1 MPQDVWD
8 DLIKSNPHYATQTMS
23 TTDLAVNRLA
33 TNAQTLTSGNNEADL
48 ARMKAD
54 LNILFG
60 IKHSQLGIN
69 PSKNQLYQKPYPNAF
84 DLVSYPTVW
93 RVPDFV
99 YIQWVMKTK
108 PDLARGKGTFD
119 QWRSRR

>member
-23 TTDLAVNRLA
+23 TTDPAVNRLA
-33 TNAQTLTSGNNEADL
+33 TNAQTLTSGNNEPDL

-69 PSKNQLYQKPYPNAF
+69 PSKNQLY
-84 DLVSYPTVW
+84 
-93 RVPDFV
+93 
-99 YIQWVMKTK
+99 
-108 PDLARGKGTFD
+108 
-119 QWRSRR
+119 

>member
-48 ARMKAD
+48 ARMKED

-69 PSKNQLYQKPYPNAF
+69 PSKNQLY
-84 DLVSYPTVW
+84 
-93 RVPDFV
+93 
-99 YIQWVMKTK
+99 
-108 PDLARGKGTFD
+108 
-119 QWRSRR
+119 

>member
-23 TTDLAVNRLA
+23 TTDPAVNRLA

-54 LNILFG
+54 LNILLST
-60 IKHSQLGIN
+60 KLSQLGIN
-69 PSKNQLYQKPYPNAF
+69 PGKNRLYQQ
-84 DLVSYPTVW
+84 T
-93 RVPDFV
+93 
-99 YIQWVMKTK
+99 
-108 PDLARGKGTFD
+108 
-119 QWRSRR
+119 